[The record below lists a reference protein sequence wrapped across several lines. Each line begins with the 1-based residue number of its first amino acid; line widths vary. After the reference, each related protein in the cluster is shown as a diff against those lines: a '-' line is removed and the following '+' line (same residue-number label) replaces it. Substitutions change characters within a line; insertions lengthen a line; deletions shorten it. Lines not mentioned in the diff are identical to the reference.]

1 MPATTLPYIGG
12 TPAQQIP
19 VNAQNY
25 QKSVDVWGA
34 EGVLMTRPI
43 RPTQSSDEGAPLN
56 HLRIVQR
63 SPSSGGADPAGAALS
78 VGQDPCLEAYQREL
92 DYLLRTLERLS
103 GRSPEVEDMA
113 QEVFLVLRRTWR
125 DYDQSRPLKPFLF
138 GIAFRVAS
146 SHRRRFWR
154 EIPYAVVESEDLAPS
169 PDREVEASQARAIVL
184 AALQKIPLPRRA
196 VLVMHDLDHTS
207 MQDIASALSIPL
219 FTAYSR
225 LRKARLE
232 LEQAILDMQRKR
244 AVR

>member
-1 MPATTLPYIGG
+1 
-12 TPAQQIP
+12 
-19 VNAQNY
+19 
-25 QKSVDVWGA
+25 
-34 EGVLMTRPI
+34 
-43 RPTQSSDEGAPLN
+43 LN
-56 HLRIVQR
+56 HLRIVQ
-63 SPSSGGADPAGAALS
+63 SPPSSGDAASAGAA
-78 VGQDPCLEAYQREL
+78 VGNAMGDDACLEAYQREL

-154 EIPYAVVESEDLAPS
+154 EIPYAVVESEDSAPS

-232 LEQAILDMQRKR
+232 LEQAILEMQRKR